1 MFEDADITFMRLP
14 VLTIFLL
21 LNTVVLANQ
30 IDDLRQRLSSLR
42 GTLRIPVLLQLCDN
56 QIKGSLPNAEAL
68 RYGSELFH
76 LANPTKDTAALVEAC
91 LCVANNQNPLS
102 QAKEAYNWLKKAEI
116 LARRRPKLLV
126 KVKYWQAG
134 HYNEL
139 GDWKTCISLLKQA
152 QQLAQKHLF
161 TTEEVRILGA
171 MANIYS
177 GRGQTNKADSLI
189 LLALRCCQSPQ
200 DSALYFAAQGAIQ
213 ENYGHLDEA
222 LRAYLAAYR
231 LDKKLNNLMP
241 ATRNLRESA
250 AILRDQGQYK
260 TAITYLQE
268 AIDLSMQMGNI
279 NYLSATY
286 HTLAGLYVLTQSYP
300 QALHYHKLSFA
311 LKKDIAKPKKILA
324 SVQGINELYFLTG
337 QYDSCLVLVQQYLFL
352 SQKIKMREAEISLAL
367 WGSRAAMK
375 VGKPSLARNLFDT
388 GTTALRQEK
397 AAEELIDGYELAANA
412 AADLGDFA
420 QAYQYRQLFQRARDS
435 LYTIEKAA
443 IVAELNARFD
453 HEKKEEQIQD
463 LARDN
468 ELQKERIARARLQ
481 RWVLFS
487 GLLLVAAVALLLWRS
502 SRVRQ
507 KQNMVLTQIN
517 QALSLKNKE
526 VETLL
531 REVHHRVKNNLQIIS
546 SLLRLQARG
555 VEQADVAEA
564 LRISQ
569 SRVQSIALLH
579 QRLYQGDGL
588 NQVPIRTYFNDLTQS
603 LRDTY
608 QLKESQIQV
617 DIKVDDFTI
626 DIDLAI
632 PLGLIANELMINA
645 IKHAFPQQGVGCIE
659 LKVKK
664 TAEQLSLL
672 VKDNGVGLKLSSGK
686 PMMDKNSFGL
696 ELVESLAEKIQG
708 NLVFSNGQG
717 TRIELLIPL
726 EFSEELVDHS

>member
-1 MFEDADITFMRLP
+1 MFDYADTMTMRLP
-14 VLTIFLL
+14 LLTLFLM
-21 LNTVVLANQ
+21 LNTILLASQ
-30 IDDLRQRLSSLR
+30 IDDLRQRLSGLR
-42 GTLRIPVLLQLCDN
+42 GTQRIPVLLQLCDN
-56 QIKGSLPNAEAL
+56 QIKGTLQNAEAL
-68 RYGSELFH
+68 RYGEELLR
-76 LANPTKDTAALVEAC
+76 LANSTKDTVAQVEAC
-91 LCVANNQNPLS
+91 LCMANNQDPVIHPS
-102 QAKEAYNWLKKAEI
+102 EAKAWLKKAEK
-116 LARRRPKLLV
+116 LAQCHPKSLV
-126 KVKYWQAG
+126 KVRYWQAAY
-134 HYNEL
+134 YNEL
-139 GDWKTCISLLKQA
+139 GDWITCIDLLNQA
-152 QQLAQKHLF
+152 QQLAKKHQF
-161 TTEEVRILGA
+161 STERVRILGG
-171 MANIYS
+171 MASIYS
-177 GRGQTNKADSLI
+177 GKGKINKADSLI
-189 LLALRCCQSPQ
+189 LLALRCCQSLQ

-260 TAITYLQE
+260 SAITYLQE
-268 AIDLSMQMGNI
+268 AIDLSMQTGNI

-286 HTLAGLYVLTQSYP
+286 HTLAGLYILTESYP
-300 QALHYHKLSFA
+300 QALHYHKLSFS
-311 LKKDIAKPKKILA
+311 LKRDIGKPKKILA

-337 QYDSCLVLVQQYLFL
+337 QYDSCLVLVKQYLPL

-397 AAEELIDGYELAANA
+397 ASEELIDGYELAANA
-412 AADLGDFA
+412 AADLGNFT
-420 QAYQYRQLFQRARDS
+420 QAYQYQQLFQGARDL

-468 ELQKERIARARLQ
+468 ELQKERISRARLQ
-481 RWVLFS
+481 RWALFS
-487 GLLLVAAVALLLWRS
+487 GLLLVAAVALLLWYS

-507 KQNMVLTQIN
+507 KQNMVLTQNN

-555 VEQADVAEA
+555 VDQADAAEA

-588 NQVPIRTYFNDLTQS
+588 NQVPLRTYFNDLAQS
-603 LRDTY
+603 LKDAY
-608 QLKESQIQV
+608 QLEESQIQV
-617 DIKVDDFTI
+617 DIEIDNLTI
-626 DIDLAI
+626 DIDLVI
-632 PLGLIANELMINA
+632 PLGLIANELIINA

-664 TAEQLSLL
+664 TSEQLSLL
-672 VKDNGVGLKLSSGK
+672 VKDNGVGLKLSGGK
-686 PMMDKNSFGL
+686 PMMNKNSFGL
-696 ELVESLAEKIQG
+696 ELVESLVEKIQG

-726 EFSEELVDHS
+726 EFSKELVIHP